1 MGDKRSTRPQARQPV
16 PCLLVAVLVLF
27 AYLYTASDPSHA
39 TRDADD
45 GTALKLARNVE
56 LDVELQSH
64 AAARDAARGDVAVA
78 RAKAE
83 GFDEAPPQRR
93 DGFDEAPPQRRDA
106 SLPPPPPP
114 IGKQRREPLAV
125 ARPAPAR
132 AVTTEKEYTGYTFWS
147 SDFHISPVADL
158 KDLFQPMGMRI
169 IDESL
174 SGHCHLK
181 KTCSRNLKVITKQNG
196 ITLGQCPNQLRR
208 KFFAAYVDDPRMKS
222 VDAFLCHHAAGLC
235 EAFMP
240 FNKSLLVIAS
250 TRYEI
255 GRHDPRRWRAWNAN
269 LKAIAAHPRNVVA
282 ANNRYD
288 AEYVAGGVFLVS
300 SRRWRRDGVEARRV
314 DGVEGHFRLTRAAP
328 QVKYFTGLAHVPVL
342 PNYCGYTG
350 ATYKPTR
357 RQILIGPGRGVK
369 DHFLTQIQEAS
380 RNKKFRGQ
388 PMQFKRI
395 RDLYPHFEYGDLA
408 AHPCIVLIPY
418 QVSLMSIFEYYRMGI
433 PLWAPSPQ
441 LLAAWQMSYGVMSER
456 TWDLVRK
463 KRPTRGSP
471 LPRAPGTTYAH
482 DPNDELSKE
491 AIAFWIKYA
500 DFYEWPHIRTFD
512 SFEDLVTQLADPAL
526 DLDAV
531 SASVRAYNAE
541 MVRDLKSEWR
551 ALFARMFRGL
561 EPASVEPRVQKR
573 GYDEALMAKYGAR
586 QADRCVGDAFDGAAA
601 DGLAA

>member
-1 MGDKRSTRPQARQPV
+1 MGDKRSARPQTRQPV
-16 PCLLVAVLVLF
+16 PCLLVALLVLA
-27 AYLYTASDPSHA
+27 AYLYAASDPSHA

-83 GFDEAPPQRR
+83 GFDA
-93 DGFDEAPPQRRDA
+93 
-106 SLPPPPPP
+106 PPPPPP

-125 ARPAPAR
+125 ARPAPVR

-255 GRHDPRRWRAWNAN
+255 GRHDPRRWRTWNAN

-288 AEYVAGGVFLVS
+288 AEYVQSGVLAFF
-300 SRRWRRDGVEARRV
+300 WCV
-314 DGVEGHFRLTRAAP
+314 DGVE
-328 QVKYFTGLAHVPVL
+328 
-342 PNYCGYTG
+342 
-350 ATYKPTR
+350 
-357 RQILIGPGRGVK
+357 
-369 DHFLTQIQEAS
+369 
-380 RNKKFRGQ
+380 
-388 PMQFKRI
+388 
-395 RDLYPHFEYGDLA
+395 
-408 AHPCIVLIPY
+408 
-418 QVSLMSIFEYYRMGI
+418 
-433 PLWAPSPQ
+433 
-441 LLAAWQMSYGVMSER
+441 
-456 TWDLVRK
+456 
-463 KRPTRGSP
+463 
-471 LPRAPGTTYAH
+471 
-482 DPNDELSKE
+482 
-491 AIAFWIKYA
+491 
-500 DFYEWPHIRTFD
+500 
-512 SFEDLVTQLADPAL
+512 
-526 DLDAV
+526 
-531 SASVRAYNAE
+531 
-541 MVRDLKSEWR
+541 
-551 ALFARMFRGL
+551 RGL
-561 EPASVEPRVQKR
+561 RPDV
-573 GYDEALMAKYGAR
+573 
-586 QADRCVGDAFDGAAA
+586 
-601 DGLAA
+601 